1 MSAGPPISEIETAV
15 LEAVTQRLEAALA
28 LVAGASAVEELDDI
42 AALCDEAAILARA
55 GRILLG
61 PAA

>member
-1 MSAGPPISEIETAV
+1 MPAGPPISETESAV
-15 LEAVTQRLEAALA
+15 LEAVTQRLEAALD
-28 LVAGASAVEELDDI
+28 LIAGASAVEELGDI
-42 AALCDEAAILARA
+42 AALCEEAAILARA